1 MKKYISHTLLLLAVT
16 LLLSIQAQA
25 QTQIPSLQV
34 CNSAAVKGD
43 GSVFIPKRI
52 DVGTAKTGTFDVR
65 VSISCSPLTQNYGVG
80 SIGFHNISL
89 DDSLVS
95 TAVVSTS
102 IDQITTTG
110 RETPTIYITGRCK
123 VEAPSTID
131 NKRFEGCK
139 FWAMIADNFDPTGA
153 QDSSPD
159 IVSFLV
165 FNGQG
170 QRISYG
176 TGPLKGDIFVAGTND

>member
-1 MKKYISHTLLLLAVT
+1 MKKYILHTLLLLVVT
-16 LLLSIQAQA
+16 LLLSFNVLA

-43 GSVFIPKRI
+43 GSIFIPKRI
-52 DVGTAKTGTFDVR
+52 DAGLAKAGTFDVR
-65 VSISCSPLTQNYGVG
+65 VDISCNNTQNYGVG
-80 SIGFHNISL
+80 SIGFYNISL

-95 TAVVSTS
+95 TAIESTS

-123 VEAPSTID
+123 VEPVSTVD
-131 NKRFEGCK
+131 NTRFAGCK
-139 FWAMIADNFDPTGA
+139 FWAMIADNYDPAGV
-153 QDSSPD
+153 QQSSPD

-165 FNGQG
+165 FNGKG
-170 QRISYG
+170 ERISYG
-176 TGPLKGDIFVAGTND
+176 TGPLRGDIFVAGTSD